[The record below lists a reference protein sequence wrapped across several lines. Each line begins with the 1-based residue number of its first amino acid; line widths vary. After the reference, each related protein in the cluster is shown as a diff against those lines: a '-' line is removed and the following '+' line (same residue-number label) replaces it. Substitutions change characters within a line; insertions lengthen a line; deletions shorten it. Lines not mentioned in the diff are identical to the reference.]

1 MMLRALANLI
11 PHRKSLI
18 TSDQSGAAA
27 LEFALVATP
36 LMLMLLGGLQLAFM
50 FLISSTLSSATT
62 SVARQIRTQQYT
74 ASGATA
80 QTDFGTQICDR
91 MGWLQSTC
99 AGSIWV
105 DVETAPS
112 FTAASSIN
120 PVSGGAFN
128 SNSLG
133 FSASNAGQIV
143 LVKAYY
149 LWPIYTPILYGPL
162 HALSNGKVVISAT
175 SAFRNEP

>member
-1 MMLRALANLI
+1 MFRAMAKFIPRRKTLI
-11 PHRKSLI
+11 A
-18 TSDQSGAAA
+18 SDQRGAAA

-62 SVARQIRTQQYT
+62 MVARQIRTQQYT
-74 ASGATA
+74 ASGVAA
-80 QTDFGTQICDR
+80 QTDFGTQICNK

-99 AGSIWV
+99 ASSIWV

-112 FTAASSIN
+112 FAAASSVN
-120 PVSGGAFN
+120 PVSGGAFH

-133 FSASNAGQIV
+133 FSASNAGEIV

-162 HALSNGKVVISAT
+162 QTLSNGKVVISAT